1 MAELAEEDM
10 MAKKKEFWGAAVG
23 ALDPVLKNWAQGLAK
38 KVPANS
44 FLRSDFFGVAQ
55 GVIKGLIES
64 LAEKLPVSTA
74 VAVEK
79 AIDFSDF
86 FSGALGGA
94 SEKEKK
100 EVTEDW
106 MKKFFVDAGWRL
118 KKARDLQ
125 EEFKR
130 IKMEFELRYE
140 LIKLMEATQQ
150 KPSSASVE
158 QTQQTSEIN
167 WKEEWEK
174 FIKKFHEFSDG
185 LIEFGKEFNKE
196 FQISEGIKKTDQA
209 VAQKLGSFRKI
220 LAERG
225 IR

>member
-1 MAELAEEDM
+1 

-38 KVPANS
+38 KVPTNS
-44 FLRSDFFGVAQ
+44 FLRSDFFGIAQ
-55 GVIKGLIES
+55 GMIKGLIES
-64 LAEKLPVSTA
+64 LAEKLPAGTA

-86 FSGALGGA
+86 FAGALGGA

-100 EVTEDW
+100 EVKGATEDW
-106 MKKFFVDAGWRL
+106 MKKFFVDSSWRL
-118 KKARDLQ
+118 KKARDPQ

-130 IKMEFELRYE
+130 IKVEFELRCE
-140 LIKLMEATQQ
+140 LLKLIEAAVQP
-150 KPSSASVE
+150 KPSDSESVG
-158 QTQQTSEIN
+158 QTQQTSEAN
-167 WKEEWEK
+167 WKEKWQE

-196 FQISEGIKKTDQA
+196 FKISDGAKKADQA